1 MATLPDGY
9 VHKKP
14 LGGDGGNHGIAPNS
28 PPVSVG
34 RPAGR
39 SIFIRIAGG
48 LGGLL
53 GDLPTNLPFV
63 GSHFVF
69 RATPPNA
76 FV

>member
-1 MATLPDGY
+1 MTTRADGS
-9 VHKKP
+9 VLKKQ
-14 LGGDGGNHGIAPNS
+14 LGGDGGNHGIAPNR
-28 PPVSVG
+28 PPVPVG

-53 GDLPTNLPFV
+53 RDLPTNLPFV

-69 RATPPNA
+69 HATPPNA